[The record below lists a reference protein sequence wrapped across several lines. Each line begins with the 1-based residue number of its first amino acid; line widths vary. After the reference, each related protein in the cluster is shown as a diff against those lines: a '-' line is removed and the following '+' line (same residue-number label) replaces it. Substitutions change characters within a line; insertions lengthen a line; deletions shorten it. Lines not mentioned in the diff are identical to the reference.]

1 MSKDSDDDDGAMGLN
16 DLLNKQDGSDDD
28 DDKDSGKSE
37 DEDGSEYSGKSE
49 DESDESDVD
58 ESDAEAKNGKLLA
71 KQFLEGLPYY
81 QAPGDVKDNIRTE
94 PRMKEPTDTFTPF
107 NAKEEGHVHA
117 WKKHLRN
124 TDGLAKAIVR
134 RGKKNGQNDEKRE
147 LVQHPNYSA
156 PQTNNRVRSKTPEDG
171 DFDLNNKDDL
181 KKIVLAFMQVT
192 PHHLRAIIRKTFP
205 TSSRDNIVS
214 A

>member
-107 NAKEEGHVHA
+107 NAKKEGHVYA
-117 WKKHLRN
+117 WKKHLRD

-134 RGKKNGQNDEKRE
+134 RGKKNGQHDEKRE

>member
-1 MSKDSDDDDGAMGLN
+1 MSKDSDDDDGAKGLN

-37 DEDGSEYSGKSE
+37 DEDGSEYS
-49 DESDESDVD
+49 DDDDDESDVD

-71 KQFLEGLPYY
+71 KQFLEGLPYFE
-81 QAPGDVKDNIRTE
+81 APGDVKDNIRTE

-134 RGKKNGQNDEKRE
+134 RGKKNGKNDEKRE

>member
-1 MSKDSDDDDGAMGLN
+1 MKSHKNQTKCQGRRDRTQFLSLARMN
-16 DLLNKQDGSDDD
+16 DTTLRNDYHFLEDVLT
-28 DDKDSGKSE
+28 KSE
-37 DEDGSEYSGKSE
+37 KGKRLIKDLGVRFGGVAKKRKLEEKRSLADDTRKNGDDALPLQPLLQLDLSE
-49 DESDESDVD
+49 DKKGRE
-58 ESDAEAKNGKLLA
+58 
-71 KQFLEGLPYY
+71 Q
-81 QAPGDVKDNIRTE
+81 
-94 PRMKEPTDTFTPF
+94 TFP
-107 NAKEEGHVHA
+107 
-117 WKKHLRN
+117 L
-124 TDGLAKAIVR
+124 
-134 RGKKNGQNDEKRE
+134 NDEKRE